1 MNRREEILKRIR
13 GQEVLVASFFLAVV
27 SMLFVPPSAE
37 YADYID
43 VRTLCIL
50 ASMMAVIGGLS
61 CTGLFERFADRLLD
75 GCGNARRVCA
85 VLILLPFFLSMF
97 ITNDVSLLTF
107 VPFALIV
114 LGRSGRMDL
123 AIPVVVLQ
131 TAAANLGSVLF
142 PFGNPQNIFI
152 CSSFETPLGGFLA
165 VTAPLVAV
173 GTAVLVLLMLRVG
186 NGTLSCAT
194 GTSDKTVDSR
204 FACVMAVL
212 FVLCIAAV
220 LRMLPCIPVMIA
232 VMGIILLLR
241 PRILIGL
248 DWGLILTFVFL
259 FIFTGNIACSETVDA
274 VLDGLMSWD
283 PVASSALISQVVS
296 NVPAAVMLSRFTS
309 DWQSLLAGVNIG
321 GFGTPIASMASVISL
336 RIYGGSE
343 GCDKKRYLIFF
354 TAVNMLM
361 LIVLLAA
368 SRLLYRGRFDRIGHL
383 LFFLASGLYA
393 LRYFRT
399 AWSSSESDH
408 SGVYPPFMYSSYHF
422 TQSSMYCCMSSLSF
436 TTT

>member
-1 MNRREEILKRIR
+1 MERQRCIIERLR
-13 GQEVLVASFFLAVV
+13 GQEVLVASFVLAAV

-61 CTGLFERFADRLLD
+61 STGVFERLADRLLE
-75 GCGNARRVCA
+75 GGGSARRVCA
-85 VLILLPFFLSMF
+85 VLVLLPFFLSMF

-152 CSSFETPLGGFLA
+152 CSSYDASLADFLA

-173 GTAVLVLLMLRVG
+173 GTVVLILLMLRADG
-186 NGTLSCAT
+186 GSISC
-194 GTSDKTVDSR
+194 TSEVPRGRIDAR
-204 FACVMAVL
+204 FACVMTIL
-212 FVLCIAAV
+212 FALCIAAV
-220 LRMLPCIPVMIA
+220 LRVAPYMPVMIA
-232 VMGIILLLR
+232 VIGIVALLR
-241 PRILIGL
+241 PKVLAKL

-259 FIFTGNIACSETVDA
+259 FVFTGNIARSESVDA
-274 VLDGLMSWD
+274 VLNGLMSWD
-283 PVASSALISQVVS
+283 PVTSSALISQVVS
-296 NVPAAVMLSRFTS
+296 NVPAAVMLSGFTS

-336 RIYGGSE
+336 RIYAGSE
-343 GCDKKRYLIFF
+343 GCDKRRYLVYF
-354 TAVNMLM
+354 TAVNVLM
-361 LIVLLAA
+361 LVVLLAA
-368 SRLLYRGRFDRIGHL
+368 SRLIFRDR
-383 LFFLASGLYA
+383 SGA
-393 LRYFRT
+393 IV
-399 AWSSSESDH
+399 SSSSWH
-408 SGVYPPFMYSSYHF
+408 RACKP
-422 TQSSMYCCMSSLSF
+422 
-436 TTT
+436 